1 MAGNQWFRMYA
12 EFLHD
17 PKVQMLS
24 ETDQRRYI
32 MLLCIRCS
40 NDDETL
46 HETFDETSIA
56 FQLRITIEEWRQ
68 TLSHLMVK
76 GLVNDVGQPVNWSKR
91 QYQSD
96 SSTPRVRKHREV
108 MKRFSNDDETP
119 PDTETDTETDNKN
132 PLTPFDEFWAV
143 WPKRKAKQDAI
154 KAWKKL
160 KVTDSLWLLIKAA
173 IERDLQTDDWKKNGG
188 SFVPHPAT
196 WLNGKRWEDET
207 VIPFRPKASAPD
219 DFWKD
224 VI

>member
-1 MAGNQWFRMYA
+1 MAGNPWFRMYA

-24 ETDQRRYI
+24 ETDQRRFI

-68 TLSHLMVK
+68 TLRHLIVK
-76 GLVNDVGQPVNWSKR
+76 GLVNDEGQPINWDKR
-91 QYQSD
+91 QFKSD
-96 SSTPRVRKHREV
+96 SSTSRVKKHRDLT
-108 MKRFSNDDETP
+108 KRFSNDDATP
-119 PDTETDTETDNKN
+119 PDTETDTETDKKN
-132 PLTPFDEFWAV
+132 PLTPFDEFWEI
-143 WPKRKAKQDAI
+143 WPKRKAKQDAV

-160 KVTDSLWLLIKAA
+160 KVTSELFEVMRHA
-173 IERDLQTDDWKKNGG
+173 IERGMQSNDWQKDGG
-188 SFVPHPAT
+188 SYIPNPAT

-207 VIPFRPKASAPD
+207 VIPFRQKASTPD
-219 DFWKD
+219 DFWRD